1 MLLFKCSIA
10 FDMGMKIGYRPL
22 DLTWTW
28 PDHRSV
34 LLRLLGM
41 FTHKRAIISLFILLY
56 FLFFFSFYVEIIFKD
71 FLIRIGFPSFFF
83 LCFDFRVWLRTHT
96 CRGKRKQNVKKEING
111 ARQQTL
117 LFNAPSFTSVQFR
130 VCKTSGANNIS
141 FPTIF
146 PLSFLHFPL
155 LSRIPSFEPSWEIL
169 EFCKLWY
176 K

>member
-1 MLLFKCSIA
+1 MLFKCSIA

-28 PDHRSV
+28 PDLTIDLSFWDYLECLHTKE
-34 LLRLLGM
+34 RL
-41 FTHKRAIISLFILLY
+41 FHCLFY
-56 FLFFFSFYVEIIFKD
+56 FSFSFFLFYVEIIFKD

-83 LCFDFRVWLRTHT
+83 CALIFEYDYVRIHAE
-96 CRGKRKQNVKKEING
+96 GKESKSEKKEINW
-111 ARQQTL
+111 ARQQRVVPMLCRSPLFIFEFVRLPVQRIFLSL
-117 LFNAPSFTSVQFR
+117 LSFL
-130 VCKTSGANNIS
+130 
-141 FPTIF
+141 P
-146 PLSFLHFPL
+146 SFLHFP